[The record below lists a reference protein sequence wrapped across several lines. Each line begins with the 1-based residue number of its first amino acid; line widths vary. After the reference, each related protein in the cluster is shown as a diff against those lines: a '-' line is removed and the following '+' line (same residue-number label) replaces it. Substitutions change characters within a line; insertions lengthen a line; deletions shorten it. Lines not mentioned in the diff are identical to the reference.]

1 MILAN
6 IIHHHALWFVTVVVG
21 ILALAAAVGF
31 LAVRRKRKSSNPNS
45 ETKPTAPKPAI
56 ALPPFQPNEPRIG
69 TEAKRSPAWP
79 NAPQS
84 GGGIS
89 HDWAEF
95 VGDRLDEL
103 DPKTNADET
112 KWALGV
118 VDFLDELK
126 EADAE
131 ASVAEQTTSASLRA
145 SLLALLSSKGYE
157 PVDSDEWNPD
167 KQRTVSVVRNP
178 DVAGTKILGRGSTG
192 LSRNGKII
200 RKQEVKIE
208 KKGN

>member
-6 IIHHHALWFVTVVVG
+6 IIHHHSLWFVTVVVG

-31 LAVRRKRKSSNPNS
+31 LAVRRTRKSSNPNP
-45 ETKPTAPKPAI
+45 ETKSTATKPAI
-56 ALPPFQPNEPRIG
+56 ALPPFQPNEPR
-69 TEAKRSPAWP
+69 TETESRQSYPWP
-79 NAPQS
+79 IAPQI
-84 GGGIS
+84 GDGIS
-89 HDWAEF
+89 QDWAEF
-95 VGDRLDEL
+95 VKERLDEL
-103 DPKTNADET
+103 DPKTNTDET

-157 PVDSDEWNPD
+157 PVDSDEWNPN
-167 KQRTVSVVRNP
+167 KQRAVSVVRNP

-208 KKGN
+208 TKGI